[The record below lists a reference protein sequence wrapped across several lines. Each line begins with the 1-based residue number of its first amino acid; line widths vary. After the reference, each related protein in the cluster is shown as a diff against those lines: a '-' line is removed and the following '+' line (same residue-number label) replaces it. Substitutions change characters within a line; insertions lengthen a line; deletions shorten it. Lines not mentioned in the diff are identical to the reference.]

1 MSMNKHNVNVH
12 WVDRFYR
19 LGDYLTNN
27 KAAPSLL
34 YKVKEL
40 ANKSI
45 QNELTIAFC
54 GHFSAGKSSMIN
66 KLMGSDLLP
75 SSPIPTSAN
84 IVAIKNGEPHVLLT
98 DQHGK
103 KISYP
108 GELDVAQVKKASKNG
123 EDVKTIEVFKYHP
136 FLENGTVVM
145 DTPGIDSVDDAHRI
159 STESMLHLADV
170 IVYMMDYNH
179 VQSELNFNFTKEMQD
194 LGKEVYLVINQIDK
208 HHDAELSF
216 RDYTEQ
222 SIHAFKQWGVHPK
235 GIFFTT
241 LKDVDHPS
249 NQLADLQDELYTI
262 KATKEAYIKQTLD
275 KMTTKLID
283 DYLEMKYPDA
293 LEKKAVT
300 DITGTKEE
308 ITALLASKAQLEA
321 QGDQVEKEFTD
332 QLKKL
337 IDNARIA
344 PYEVRELGRDV
355 LEAMKEDFRTGIF
368 FARKK
373 TEEERAA
380 RIVRYSE
387 AINEKV
393 TYELEW
399 HIKEELQKQI
409 KNLDLH
415 EPGLESQVH
424 EIEHRFNAV
433 DVNRLQQRGATFNEA
448 YVLQYNRDVEDDLKK
463 RYRRSAM
470 DIFQHIKTAY
480 VKEYLKPK
488 LNDIDRKLAELDAVQ
503 MEANE
508 AQQKQDAFNKEKERL
523 IEISKSNEPAPE
535 ASSWLESVRRSLD
548 FQAEE
553 GTWTHVEQE
562 IKEKVDAFVEEDEEQ
577 ADFVQG
583 QVEETAARLDA
594 TVALLSKWD
603 SLSDLLNRMETR
615 SEKIKNQQYTVALFG
630 AFSAGKSSFA
640 NAWLKEN
647 VLPVSP
653 NPTTATIN
661 KILPVTEEYPHGTVK
676 IELKSPEVMLEELN
690 HSLHRFDQSCQS
702 IEAGLE
708 TIKRIA
714 TERPD
719 PHYNFLKAVE
729 KGYPAMKDYLGT
741 NQLIDYENFASFVA
755 QEDKACFTE
764 SVELYYDCELTR
776 QGIALVDTP
785 GADSINARHTSVAF
799 DYIKNADAIVF
810 VTYYNHA
817 FSKADRDFLIQLG
830 RVKDTFSMDKM
841 YFVINAADLA
851 KDANEREEVI
861 DYVTD
866 QLIEYGIRFPR
877 MYALSSKQAL
887 LERSGHREGD
897 LSNFTHFEKE
907 FEAMTIRERDEVSVN
922 QANELMRAGY
932 NRLSEWIEHAQSDE
946 VKLEQE
952 KNRLQSEKTEI
963 IEYICSY
970 SLTPF
975 KKSMIQETK
984 ELLHYVYQRL
994 MLTFNDEYKIAFNP
1008 SVLTKDMKQNQLK
1021 KCLDELMES
1030 MLFQLSQELRATT
1043 LRLEKHLDGQRQR
1056 FYEMAENYTSD
1067 RSSCPLMALQELNM
1081 DTPGIDPEWPDQT
1094 IAELEPSLKR
1104 FKNPKQFFEGNGRE
1118 RMRQDLSE
1126 KVQPLL
1132 QEIVRTYTDHFS
1144 AFYGDGLVQAIE
1156 NMKKEIIQE
1165 IDQYYT
1171 GILEAFAS
1179 KDQLDEL
1186 IETRHRLKAILHQGR
1201 EAKHEG

>member
-1 MSMNKHNVNVH
+1 MNKQNGNTH
-12 WVDRFYR
+12 WVDCFYR
-19 LGDYLTNN
+19 LDDYLKKN

-34 YKVKEL
+34 HKVKEL
-40 ANKSI
+40 ANKSY

-66 KLMGSDLLP
+66 LLMGSDLLP

-84 IVAIKNGEPHVLLT
+84 IVAIKNGEPHVLIT
-98 DQHGK
+98 DQDGN
-103 KISYP
+103 KISYS
-108 GELDVAQVKKASKNG
+108 GELDISQVKRASKNG
-123 EDVKTIEVFKYHP
+123 EEVKTVEIYKYHP
-136 FLENGTVVM
+136 FLENETVVM

-170 IVYMMDYNH
+170 IVYVMDYNH
-179 VQSELNFNFTKEMQD
+179 IQSELNFNFTKEMQE
-194 LGKEVYLVINQIDK
+194 LGKEVYLIINQIDK
-208 HHDAELSF
+208 HNDEELSF
-216 RDYTEQ
+216 RDYSEQ
-222 SIHAFKQWGVHPK
+222 TIHAFKQWGVNAK
-235 GIFFTT
+235 GIYFTT
-241 LKDVDHPS
+241 LKEADHPQ
-249 NQLADLQDELYTI
+249 NQLAELQNELQTI
-262 KATKEAYIKQTLD
+262 KTNKEAFIYHTLNS
-275 KMTTKLID
+275 MTAKVID
-283 DYLEMKYPDA
+283 EYLERKYPDV
-293 LEKKAVT
+293 LEQKADSEVA
-300 DITGTKEE
+300 GFKEE
-308 ITALLASKAQLEA
+308 IEALIARKEQLEA
-321 QGDQVEKEFTD
+321 QGDQVEMDFID

-344 PYEVRELGRDV
+344 PYEVREFGRAV
-355 LEAMKEDFRTGIF
+355 LEAMKKDFKTGFF

-380 RIVRYSE
+380 RIESYVE
-387 AINEKV
+387 AVNEKV
-393 TYELEW
+393 TSELEW
-399 HIKEELQKQI
+399 HIKEELQQQI
-409 KNLDLH
+409 KQLNIH

-424 EIEHRFNAV
+424 EIEHRFNAEDV
-433 DVNRLQQRGATFNEA
+433 DRLQQRGATFNEA

-470 DIFQHIKTAY
+470 DIFQDIKTTYVNDHIKP
-480 VKEYLKPK
+480 E
-488 LNDIDRKLAELDAVQ
+488 LNDIEDKLAEL
-503 MEANE
+503 EAE
-508 AQQKQDAFNKEKERL
+508 QSKADHAQQREDAFNKEKDRL
-523 IEISKSNEPAPE
+523 IEICQSDEPATE
-535 ASSWLESVRRSLD
+535 ASYWLDQVLQ
-548 FQAEE
+548 FLNVQAEE
-553 GTWTHVEQE
+553 GAWTDIAEE
-562 IKEKVDAFVEEDEEQ
+562 MKEKVDAFMEQGEEP
-577 ADFVQG
+577 ANIVQG
-583 QVEETAARLDA
+583 QVEEAAARLDT
-594 TVALLSKWD
+594 TVELLSKWD
-603 SLSDLLNRMETR
+603 SLSDLTNRMKTR

-676 IELKSPEVMLEELN
+676 IEIKSSEILLEELK
-690 HSLHRFDQSCQS
+690 HSLHRFDKSCES
-702 IEAGLE
+702 IKEGIEA
-708 TIKRIA
+708 IKRID

-729 KGYPAMKDYLGT
+729 KGFPAMKDYLGT
-741 NQLIDYENFASFVA
+741 DQLIDHANFASFVA

-776 QGIALVDTP
+776 QGITLVDTP

-851 KDANEREEVI
+851 KDEEEREDVV

-866 QLIEYGIRFPR
+866 QLTEYGIRFPR

-887 LERSGHREGD
+887 LERTRDLEGFQ
-897 LSNFTHFEKE
+897 SNFTHFEKE
-907 FEAMTIRERDEVSVN
+907 FKSATIRERDEVSVN
-922 QANELMRAGY
+922 QANELMKSGY
-932 NRLSEWIEHAQSDE
+932 IRLSEWIEHAQSDE
-946 VKLEQE
+946 AHQEQE
-952 KNRLQSEKTEI
+952 KKRLKSEKTEI
-963 IEYICSY
+963 VDYIGSY
-970 SLTPF
+970 SHSPF
-975 KKSMIQETK
+975 KKSMNQETK
-984 ELLHYVYQRL
+984 ELLHYVIQRL

-1008 SVLTKDMKQNQLK
+1008 SVLMKDMKQNQLK
-1021 KCLDELMES
+1021 KCLDELLGS

-1043 LRLEKHLDGQRQR
+1043 LRLEKHLNEQRNR

-1067 RSSCPLMALQELNM
+1067 RSSCQLMELQELSMN
-1081 DTPGIDPEWPDQT
+1081 TPEIDPEWPGRTVVD
-1094 IAELEPSLKR
+1094 LEPSLKK

-1118 RMRQDLSE
+1118 VMRQELSE
-1126 KVQPLL
+1126 KIQPLL
-1132 QEIVRTYTDHFS
+1132 QEIVQTYTNHFS
-1144 AFYGDGLVQAIE
+1144 TFYGDGLEQEIE
-1156 NMKKEIIQE
+1156 NMKKQFAGEIE
-1165 IDQYYT
+1165 QYYA

-1186 IETRHRLKAILHQGR
+1186 IETRQQLEDILHQGK